1 MIDILLDLLSFF
13 SPEYLHIAVCSKSK
27 VLIQPIY
34 EQDFHNIE
42 ISQMIP

>member
-1 MIDILLDLLSFF
+1 MIGIFVDLLSFF
-13 SPEYLHIAVCSKSK
+13 SPQYLHIAVCSKSK

-34 EQDFHNIE
+34 KQDFHNRG